1 MIPPETD
8 KEKKERELIRELARK
23 GKLRTRGSGRVPD
36 DFWDMPRPKDPEGL
50 ARRYLIED
58 RRQGR

>member
-1 MIPPETD
+1 MTTPETD

>member
-1 MIPPETD
+1 MTPPETD